1 MNMHNC
7 LILGSGRSG
16 TSAAA
21 GCLANGQ
28 YFMGNDLIP
37 ARVSN
42 PDGVFED
49 LHVRSINE
57 EVLAPLLPPRRPNVE
72 SDRHIPEQWQRWL
85 AHFPVG
91 IEIPSSPQ
99 IKASINE
106 LISNKPYCF
115 KDPRFSYALPVWRS
129 QLENCVFVCM
139 FRNPASTASSIVRFT
154 KEFELMHSLEISFNE
169 ALDAWTMLNRH
180 ILEKHRHQGDW
191 LFLHLDQLIYGD
203 GLDKL
208 AEFTGAEINRAFP
221 KAERRRTFSD
231 VGVSEEVTRV
241 YDKLCDLAGF
251 DR

>member
-1 MNMHNC
+1 
-7 LILGSGRSG
+7 
-16 TSAAA
+16 
-21 GCLANGQ
+21 
-28 YFMGNDLIP
+28 MGNDLIP

-57 EVLAPLLPPRRPNVE
+57 EVLAPLLPPRRPNVD

-91 IEIPSSPQ
+91 IEISSSPQ

-106 LISNKPYCF
+106 LTSNKPYCF

-180 ILEKHRHQGDW
+180 ILEILSSSYLIIYHNDLIDYKAIFRPSVVASIIRGW
-191 LFLHLDQLIYGD
+191 IFFFGAFLKRLCRY
-203 GLDKL
+203 
-208 AEFTGAEINRAFP
+208 P
-221 KAERRRTFSD
+221 D
-231 VGVSEEVTRV
+231 VPRDVH
-241 YDKLCDLAGF
+241 
-251 DR
+251 